1 MNTLQTLSGE
11 LSIFWE
17 RTKWKK
23 KSKLKYL
30 VNSFQILL
38 PTKGLLPQ
46 LSKPRRTDANVFLT
60 TLWELQTCSLQ
71 KQKGEKRNNTNEGL
85 TGRLGWI
92 TLPLNKHKASAQ
104 ACLTELKD
112 NDTRHLSFNS
122 GEMYW
127 REFLAWNVQE
137 LRQEHQR
144 LPAFVAAVYILLIDC
159 VGICTGVRASPWRSR
174 NNGGGWRP
182 NSGCQSWWQA
192 PFSTEPFHRPQ
203 LPVLV
208 RH

>member
-1 MNTLQTLSGE
+1 MHRCKRLSYHP
-11 LSIFWE
+11 L
-17 RTKWKK
+17 RT
-23 KSKLKYL
+23 
-30 VNSFQILL
+30 
-38 PTKGLLPQ
+38 
-46 LSKPRRTDANVFLT
+46 ANVFIT
-60 TLWELQTCSLQ
+60 EAERGKEEQDEWGVNRQTRLDNSPTQ
-71 KQKGEKRNNTNEGL
+71 QTQGL
-85 TGRLGWI
+85 R
-92 TLPLNKHKASAQ
+92 K

-137 LRQEHQR
+137 LREEHQR
-144 LPAFVAAVYILLIDC
+144 LLAFVAAVYILLIDC
-159 VGICTGVRASPWRSR
+159 VGICTGVRASLWRLR